1 MPDLR
6 DTKGK
11 IKIGLIAMAC
21 VDIVAVGLLWSPLI
35 GSAASRRAQMDQ
47 LNRELQ
53 EKTRQVAPLRE
64 IDKKVIVAA
73 QQINTL
79 YKERLP
85 AFDSEI
91 SDRIGKLAQQSGI
104 RILQAKYKTEDTESV
119 GLAPVLVEAE
129 LSGDYL
135 QLVRFVNSVER
146 DKMFFILN
154 SVALGGEQNG
164 PVKLEMKLETYLKT
178 GATE

>member
-104 RILQAKYKTEDTESV
+104 R
-119 GLAPVLVEAE
+119 
-129 LSGDYL
+129 
-135 QLVRFVNSVER
+135 
-146 DKMFFILN
+146 
-154 SVALGGEQNG
+154 
-164 PVKLEMKLETYLKT
+164 
-178 GATE
+178 

>member
-6 DTKGK
+6 DTKRK

-21 VDIVAVGLLWSPLI
+21 VDVVAMGLLWSPLV

-47 LNRELQ
+47 LNHELQ
-53 EKTRQVAPLRE
+53 EKTRQVAPLRD
-64 IDKKVIVAA
+64 IDKKVTLAA
-73 QQINTL
+73 GQINTL
-79 YKERLP
+79 YKDRLP
-85 AFDSEI
+85 TFDSEI
-91 SDRIGKLAQQSGI
+91 SERIGKLAQQSGV
-104 RILQAKYKTEDTESV
+104 RILQAKYKSEDTEPV
-119 GLAPVLVEAE
+119 GLQPVLVDAE

-164 PVKLEMKLETYLKT
+164 PVKLELKLETYLKSST
-178 GATE
+178 